1 MEQSL
6 YKHCPANT
14 PILSF
19 AVLTMNP
26 FRTMRAFKYSKI
38 LAKQTVP
45 RSILSRSLISSAN
58 IVTSDLPDVSIP
70 SGQITSFIAQKT
82 LQYGG
87 TVAMEDGITGET
99 MTFHQLLDRV
109 GENDLKVQGDL

>member
-1 MEQSL
+1 M
-6 YKHCPANT
+6 
-14 PILSF
+14 
-19 AVLTMNP
+19 
-26 FRTMRAFKYSKI
+26 
-38 LAKQTVP
+38 
-45 RSILSRSLISSAN
+45 
-58 IVTSDLPDVSIP
+58 TSDLPDVNIP

-109 GENDLKVQGDL
+109 GKYDLKDIVERL